1 MRKFVIQPKK
11 KKNIHAQCW
20 AQWCI
25 PQVNQNNFSLQN
37 FRLFFFFFNFYF
49 YQNIQS
55 QCRYSFRKLHA
66 TLHNFKWNE
75 MNRSVENDITRG
87 QRPMILFV
95 LHTVHVSL
103 LACSPVFS
111 TNMNINGR
119 CFFFLFNPRLTTNNF
134 HQTWKLSAADFSVE
148 NLYRPAHEIQLKNVK
163 PELKRWKRKNNTHRR
178 NLSTN
183 C

>member
-1 MRKFVIQPKK
+1 MIAFGVRANNNLSIFNFCQQHEFNAQLPRIKLAKCGREFHAIIRHPT

-25 PQVNQNNFSLQN
+25 PQVNQNY
-37 FRLFFFFFNFYF
+37 FFFSEILYFFPSTFTFIKIFNR
-49 YQNIQS
+49 NVD
-55 QCRYSFRKLHA
+55 SFRKLHA

-75 MNRSVENDITRG
+75 MKRSVENDITRG

-111 TNMNINGR
+111 TNMNTNGR
-119 CFFFLFNPRLTTNNF
+119 CFFFFQSTF
-134 HQTWKLSAADFSVE
+134 D
-148 NLYRPAHEIQLKNVK
+148 HE
-163 PELKRWKRKNNTHRR
+163 
-178 NLSTN
+178 
-183 C
+183 